1 MVVYDHTQRRN
12 SIDDIVGERRS
23 FAIGDDAGRKGDK
36 ARRLKKFHESANKET
51 EDDEYDLDDL
61 LEKVNGGDGEAMRKL
76 ARYYDDNDDKQN
88 TLKWGKKYLNYL
100 KNNGG
105 RTSDIKKLEDG
116 LIEMEYEDE

>member
-1 MVVYDHTQRRN
+1 MYDHTHSRK
-12 SIDDIVGERRS
+12 SIDDVGEQRS
-23 FAIGDDAGRKGDK
+23 FAIGDDGGRAGDRV
-36 ARRLKKFHESANKET
+36 RRLKKYYESANKKET

-61 LEKVNGGDGEAMRKL
+61 LEKANGGDGKAMRKL

-105 RTSDIKKLEDG
+105 RIGDIKKLEVG